1 VIGIYKKW
9 FKIMQEVNYFPMPLQ
24 AKLVPATCTLHNF
37 IRIHDPLDDMG
48 ITECELEEMVAREQP
63 AEGELHNGITSEE
76 VGRASAR
83 RDQIAMQ
90 MWDQYQQY
98 LNCRSIQRGEHT
110 HNN

>member
-1 VIGIYKKW
+1 
-9 FKIMQEVNYFPMPLQ
+9 MSLQ
-24 AKLVPATCTLHNF
+24 AKLVTATCALHNF

-48 ITECELEEMVAREQP
+48 ITQHELDEMMEREQP
-63 AEGELHNGITSEE
+63 AEGELHGGITTEE

-98 LNCRSIQRGEHT
+98 NCRRGQRANSQRHARVT
-110 HNN
+110 HCI